1 MANKLYRVL
10 PEFYADWGVFDD
22 DEAIVDM
29 EQIIWLSGEWDMP
42 VENLMEQVEEVEV
55 TDEEGKEQALM
66 ELADELRELIALGW
80 TDEEAKGLKEAFFER
95 IGEEYTANLTE
106 KEIWN
111 VWNEVWEQSIE
122 HLLDD
127 AKKFTAEE
135 VAEAIINSDSV
146 AFEPD
151 PTDNSKVH
159 YYLHITDDGEIVS
172 SYYEADESFTA
183 EADIEEWADDEDP
196 SRLYEEFETKENE
209 QFMAVCQRLAD
220 EATDYIRENI
230 RKRGE

>member
-1 MANKLYRVL
+1 MNKEKL
-10 PEFYADWGVFDD
+10 
-22 DEAIVDM
+22 
-29 EQIIWLSGEWDMP
+29 Q
-42 VENLMEQVEEVEV
+42 
-55 TDEEGKEQALM
+55 M
-66 ELADELRELIALGW
+66 ELAEDLRELIALGW
-80 TDEEAKGLKEAFFER
+80 TDEEAKGLKETFFER

-122 HLLDD
+122 HLLEN
-127 AKKFTAEE
+127 AKEFTAEE
-135 VAEAIINSDSV
+135 VAEAIINSDSA

-151 PTDNSKVH
+151 PTDNSKVL
-159 YYLHITDDGEIVS
+159 YYLHITDDGEIAS

-209 QFMAVCQRLAD
+209 QFMDVCQRLAD
-220 EATDYIRENI
+220 KATDYIRENI

>member
-1 MANKLYRVL
+1 MNKERL
-10 PEFYADWGVFDD
+10 
-22 DEAIVDM
+22 
-29 EQIIWLSGEWDMP
+29 Q
-42 VENLMEQVEEVEV
+42 
-55 TDEEGKEQALM
+55 M
-66 ELADELRELIALGW
+66 ELAEDLRELIALGW
-80 TDEEAKGLKEAFFER
+80 TDEEAKGLKETFFER

-106 KEIWN
+106 KEIWD

-122 HLLDD
+122 HLLEN
-127 AKKFTAEE
+127 AKEFTAEE
-135 VAEAIINSDSV
+135 VAEAIINSDST
-146 AFEPD
+146 AFEQD
-151 PTDNSKVH
+151 PTDNSKVL

-209 QFMAVCQRLAD
+209 QFMDVCQRLAD
-220 EATDYIRENI
+220 EATDYIRDNI